1 MNVLIYAVLAVIVVG
16 ALGFAFVPS
25 LSGSSRADKRMK
37 ALQGDIQ
44 ANRRNADAARTRDVR
59 RRQIQDTL
67 KQQNE
72 ALGKVRKNVPLQDR
86 IYQAGMKLKA
96 RDWVRN
102 QIIVGIVIT
111 VLCFVIQLPTMDL
124 AGIPV
129 PLFHVIFGLAG
140 GYLLPRFY
148 MGWRRK
154 RHQNAY
160 LNELPN
166 AVEAI
171 VRGVKS
177 GLPLNDSMRLV
188 AKEAKEPIK
197 TEFQKVLDQQALG
210 KTTAEAVAVLFDR
223 MPLPEVNFFVVVI
236 TVQQQAGGN
245 LSEALGNLSRVLRNR
260 KKMKQKI
267 KAMSSEAKAS
277 AGIIGSLPFIVSIL
291 VTLTTPTYLL
301 PLFTTTTGQIWLG
314 IASFLMFIGGFI
326 MNRMIQFDF

>member
-1 MNVLIYAVLAVIVVG
+1 MNMLVYALLAIVGIG
-16 ALGFAFVPS
+16 AATLAFVPQ
-25 LSGSSRADKRMK
+25 LMGSSRADKRMK

-44 ANRRNADAARTRDVR
+44 ANRREADASRSREDR
-59 RRQIQDTL
+59 RKQIQQTL
-67 KQQNE
+67 RAQND
-72 ALGKVRKNVPLQDR
+72 AIGKKKKASLQDQ
-86 IYQAGMKLKA
+86 IYQAGMKTKVSA
-96 RDWVRN
+96 WIRN
-102 QIIVGIVIT
+102 QVIVGAVVALI
-111 VLCFVIQLPTMDL
+111 CFFLQ
-124 AGIPV
+124 V
-129 PLFHVIFGLAG
+129 PLLFCPVFGIAA
-140 GYLLPRFY
+140 GYLLPKFY
-148 MGWRRK
+148 LGRRTR

-160 LNELPN
+160 LDELPN

-197 TEFQKVLDQQALG
+197 SEFQRVLDQQALG
-210 KTTAEAVAVLFDR
+210 KSTTEAVQMLYDR

-277 AGIIGSLPFIVSIL
+277 ALIIGSLPFIVALL
-291 VTLTTPTYLL
+291 VTLTTPSYML
-301 PLFTTTTGQIWLG
+301 PLFTTTIGLIWLG
-314 IASFLMFIGGFI
+314 IAFVLMSIGAFM